1 MKLSIKKY
9 ATKIITISFFICF
22 YWQKT
27 RKQGASI
34 KIQIPGD
41 KAYPLDQGLSDTC
54 TCHAIANAVAD
65 QLADH
70 KINIDQSSFAQN
82 LVSNNQTIG
91 AVWPHFYDNYHIPII
106 IKNDNSGEWI
116 SVKIKSV
123 EEVKQFNDTDKF
135 VLAYNTKKEEQTDGT
150 WKWYSYHCVFVKK
163 QLENHYVCV
172 NSWND
177 FEPYPEVEF
186 NRPGNR
192 LWCVKAKFKTPPK
205 GWLFVFRSS

>member
-1 MKLSIKKY
+1 M
-9 ATKIITISFFICF
+9 CF
-22 YWQKT
+22 SWQK
-27 RKQGASI
+27 RGICSSQESVSI
-34 KIQIPGD
+34 NFQIPGE

-70 KINIDQSSFAQN
+70 KINIDQKSFAQN

-106 IKNDNSGEWI
+106 IKNDDNGEWI

-123 EEVKQFNDTDKF
+123 REVNELNDKDKF
-135 VLAYNTKKEEQTDGT
+135 VLAYNTKREKQADGIL
-150 WKWYSYHCVFVKK
+150 KWFSYHCVFVKK
-163 QLENHYVCV
+163 QSENHYLCV
-172 NSWND
+172 NSWKNAN
-177 FEPYPEVEF
+177 PYPEVEL

-192 LWCVKAKFKTPPK
+192 LWCVKAKVKTPPK
-205 GWLFVFRSS
+205 GWSLLFVTVDINAVYICKRYLQ